1 MTVDCLSTADETPGR
16 IANLSLDVAWKVI
29 AAADPKLE
37 KRLEGYYPASVTENL
52 KITPPRGRRRRRM
65 QPKIILPKKHPL
77 HKTFAV
83 GPNAK
88 PETQRMAA
96 EVVGF
101 ELGQIVTSKVLSDHY
116 QGNGPILTINPAD
129 REVLVDL
136 DGRRAWF
143 RPTELA
149 AL

>member
-1 MTVDCLSTADETPGR
+1 
-16 IANLSLDVAWKVI
+16 
-29 AAADPKLE
+29 
-37 KRLEGYYPASVTENL
+37 
-52 KITPPRGRRRRRM
+52 M
-65 QPKIILPKKHPL
+65 QLNTILPKKHPL
-77 HKTFAV
+77 GKTFAV
-83 GPNAK
+83 GPNAN

-96 EVVGF
+96 EVVGY
-101 ELGQIVTSKVLSDHY
+101 ELGEIVASKVVSDLY
-116 QGNGPILTINPAD
+116 QGIGPIITINPAD